1 MVLFGP
7 DLSHYQAGFDFKRA
21 AAEGMQFCVGKISQ
35 GAGMKDTQWPKTRD
49 QGRAAGL
56 IVIGYHYIDG
66 TSPDAQAA
74 NCAAWIGDKTIPV
87 ALDWEAGGGNYAHLA
102 AVTAACRKA
111 GLNVRLVYT
120 GAWYWQPQGSPDLRP
135 LGLALWKSRYPST
148 APGSP
153 TGLYAKVPASYWAGL
168 GGLDTAL
175 LQFTDH
181 AAIAGMST
189 DCSAFN
195 GTRDQLTALLGGTP
209 SEDDVQLPELHLGDG
224 TPGTPRGIYHWA
236 VGSAQQ
242 LLNMRGLGVPALTV
256 DGVYSQKT
264 ADAVKVLQHRW
275 RLPETGSIDA
285 TTWPWVIWNEAPDF
299 GPKTA

>member
-7 DLSHYQAGFDFKRA
+7 DLSHFQAGFDFKRA

-66 TSPDAQAA
+66 TSPAAQAA
-74 NCAAWIGDKTIPV
+74 NCAAWIGDRAIPV
-87 ALDWEAGGGNYAHLA
+87 ALDWEAGGGNYAQLA
-102 AVTAACRKA
+102 AVTAAFRKA

-153 TGLYAKVPASYWAGL
+153 AGLYAKVPTSYWAGL
-168 GGLDTAL
+168 GGLDTRL

-189 DCSAFN
+189 DCSAFL
-195 GTRDQLTALLGGTP
+195 GTRDQLAALLGGTT
-209 SEDDVQLPELHLGDG
+209 SQEVDVQLPTLREGDG
-224 TPGTPRGIYHWA
+224 RKAGQAGVQHWY
-236 VGSAQQ
+236 VLSAQA
-242 LLNMRGLGVPALTV
+242 LLNVRGLSKPVTQ
-256 DGVYSQKT
+256 DGVFGPVTTAMVKELQARNHLT
-264 ADAVKVLQHRW
+264 ADGVIGPV
-275 RLPETGSIDA
+275 
-285 TTWPWVIWNEAPDF
+285 TWMWLLGNPAPDF
-299 GPKTA
+299 A